1 MVEGARLES
10 VYTATYR
17 GFESLPLRHFK
28 TTQSALF
35 VVPGDER
42 PSRRDVAPGSAVL
55 DRFGQHRSISVC
67 PCYYQAMLPF
77 IFLIVDV
84 LIALI
89 FIAGPWV
96 ILARLNIEWPTWLK
110 DGIVAVIAFVIWT
123 GFALYFATQTILW
136 LGFVP

>member
-28 TTQSALF
+28 TT
-35 VVPGDER
+35 ER
-42 PSRRDVAPGSAVL
+42 NVREAVATRHTGSA
-55 DRFGQHRSISVC
+55 FGQHPMSVC

>member
-1 MVEGARLES
+1 M
-10 VYTATYR
+10 
-17 GFESLPLRHFK
+17 
-28 TTQSALF
+28 
-35 VVPGDER
+35 
-42 PSRRDVAPGSAVL
+42 
-55 DRFGQHRSISVC
+55 SVC

-110 DGIVAVIAFVIWT
+110 DGIVAVIVFVIWT